1 MKVLI
6 LTLFSEISGSSRII
20 AYQFLPFL
28 EKADIQYRAVS
39 IYPDKFFKAQ
49 MGLEKTGKIQKQLN
63 FIFYLFLGAL
73 KQIYFSIE
81 SRNYDAVFIQRAPFP
96 KSIYHLLLYM
106 NPNVI
111 YEFEDTFYEVNPFLK
126 KGFWRRLLLNYQ
138 RGLYKNMVEKA
149 ARVIAVNE
157 YVAEEAKTVNKNVT
171 VICEPIN
178 TDACRPAEV
187 KYDVDKITIGWIG
200 SPSTTPFLKDI
211 SDVFPEIARRYPQAQ
226 LKTVGAA
233 SDFDIPKVSL
243 IKKEWRLKDELSDL
257 QSFDIGIMPLDS
269 DPFYRGHLG
278 HKMIQYM
285 CVGIPVVASNAGLNH
300 VAVKN
305 GINGFLVSSRDEW
318 VEKLSLLIENE
329 SLRRKMGQSGRKI
342 AEEVFSLEKLSA
354 VFIDVIKDLKS
365 PTLSG

>member
-28 EKADIQYRAVS
+28 EKAGIKYRAES
-39 IYPDKFFKAQ
+39 IYPDKFFKTQ
-49 MGLEKTGKIQKQLN
+49 MGLEKTGKIKKQLN
-63 FIFYLFLGAL
+63 FVFYLFLGIL
-73 KQIYFSIE
+73 KQVYLSIE
-81 SRNYDAVFIQRAPFP
+81 SRKYDAVFIQRTPFP
-96 KSIYHLLLYM
+96 KSIYRLLVYM

-111 YEFEDTFYEVNPFLK
+111 YEFEDTFYEINPFLK
-126 KGFWRRLLLNYQ
+126 RGFLRRILLNYQ

-157 YVAEEAKTVNKNVT
+157 YVAEEARTVNKNIT

-178 TDACRPAEV
+178 TDICRPAELRH
-187 KYDVDKITIGWIG
+187 DDGKITIGWIG

-211 SDVFPEIARRYPQAQ
+211 SDVFPEITKRYSQAR

-233 SDFDIPKVSL
+233 SDFDIPKASL
-243 IKKEWRLKDELSDL
+243 IKKEWNLKDELSDL

-305 GINGFLVSSRDEW
+305 GINGFLVSSKDEW
-318 VEKLSLLIENE
+318 VDKLSLLIENE
-329 SLRRKMGQSGRKI
+329 NLRRQMGQDGRKI
-342 AEEVFSLEKLSA
+342 AENVFSLEKLSA
-354 VFIDVIKDLKS
+354 IFIDVIRKPK
-365 PTLSG
+365 